1 MGAAEIF
8 ESIALNQL
16 PVGQKAKVKSLQ
28 LDDGNK
34 RRLQDL
40 GIIEGTEIKALFRS
54 PAGNPIAYLVR
65 GAVFALRKDVTEN
78 ILVIR

>member
-1 MGAAEIF
+1 M
-8 ESIALNQL
+8 

-40 GIIEGTEIKALFRS
+40 GII
-54 PAGNPIAYLVR
+54 
-65 GAVFALRKDVTEN
+65 
-78 ILVIR
+78 